1 LLYVQPL
8 YLQAESGRIPELKRV
23 ILGNETKIAWGESLE
38 QALTKLFGNGAA
50 PVPLPPGETMAG
62 AGPAQQQTQ
71 PTSPPPGQPS
81 AQSGLA
87 AQALQQYNQ
96 AEQALKEGNWTK
108 YGEELK
114 KLRATL
120 EELNKQK

>member
-1 LLYVQPL
+1 
-8 YLQAESGRIPELKRV
+8 
-23 ILGNETKIAWGESLE
+23 
-38 QALTKLFGNGAA
+38 
-50 PVPLPPGETMAG
+50 
-62 AGPAQQQTQ
+62 
-71 PTSPPPGQPS
+71 
-81 AQSGLA
+81 LA